1 VGADIPAV
9 CGEVATADKALKA
22 MGQGLLHTVYPAADA
37 RSGLALASG
46 FAYPAVCALIGG
58 TSDKRKA
65 IARVHAN
72 LASVLIGKGDGI
84 GVLGIDKMVE
94 HSKISFH
101 SPGSLSL
108 WLYLIIPQKRAF
120 VKGFLKNFFNF
131 FVHKLFTKS
140 LQFQEP
146 DK

>member
-1 VGADIPAV
+1 
-9 CGEVATADKALKA
+9 
-22 MGQGLLHTVYPAADA
+22 MGQDLLHTVHPAADA
-37 RSGLALASG
+37 RSGLALTDSLTH
-46 FAYPAVCALIGG
+46 PAVCALIGG
-58 TSDKRKA
+58 TSGKRKA

-108 WLYLIIPQKRAF
+108 WLYLIIPQNRAF

-131 FVHKLFTKS
+131 FVHNLFTKS
-140 LQFQEP
+140 LQFREP